1 MSDVQYNAIPKGD
14 ETNCMWKSMQDMKPN
29 LCYLTA
35 VQLLELYES
44 KTVSPVEVAKA
55 IFERIDAVDG
65 DGAADG
71 GGIRDGD
78 GDSTGGEAEHLRS
91 DYKRA

>member
-14 ETNCMWKSMQDMKPN
+14 ETNRMSRSMQEKKPN

-55 IFERIDAVDG
+55 LFERIDAVAG
-65 DGAADG
+65 EVNAFSLRNEAAALKVAVAQG
-71 GGIRDGD
+71 REGRV
-78 GDSTGGEAEHLRS
+78 
-91 DYKRA
+91 

>member
-1 MSDVQYNAIPKGD
+1 
-14 ETNCMWKSMQDMKPN
+14 MQDKKPN

-55 IFERIDAVDG
+55 IFERIGAVDG
-65 DGAADG
+65 EVNAFSLRNEAAALKAAKESERRWLADEPSG
-71 GGIRDGD
+71 LLEGVPVTVKDIVMSR
-78 GDSTGGEAEHLRS
+78 
-91 DYKRA
+91 